1 MVTVIVIDN
10 MLAISSLAHKLQSS
24 SSATTTTTT
33 TTPTTTTTT
42 STSTSTSHDVELA
55 GIFYECDDENRNAL
69 DKRQL
74 ARALQL
80 VGFNDAKGSS
90 ADGSISSISR
100 AIIAAASSSSVSS
113 SSKTTKRASF
123 TSENVKLD
131 TFLRHT
137 ASNVDKVDVNDSLLH
152 FLKSG
157 IDGSGSD
164 SNAIND
170 DDLITVEEL
179 KHLLVS
185 QSEYSLTDS
194 EVDELVAGM
203 GIGSS
208 IRWREL
214 VHHLCWKD

>member
-1 MVTVIVIDN
+1 
-10 MLAISSLAHKLQSS
+10 
-24 SSATTTTTT
+24 
-33 TTPTTTTTT
+33 
-42 STSTSTSHDVELA
+42 
-55 GIFYECDDENRNAL
+55 
-69 DKRQL
+69 
-74 ARALQL
+74 
-80 VGFNDAKGSS
+80 
-90 ADGSISSISR
+90 
-100 AIIAAASSSSVSS
+100 
-113 SSKTTKRASF
+113 
-123 TSENVKLD
+123 VKLD

-137 ASNVDKVDVNDSLLH
+137 ASNVDKVDVNDSLIH

-164 SNAIND
+164 GN

-203 GIGSS
+203 GIYIS